1 MRRPQVD
8 KKGRAVSWSFTEV
21 SLNSTHQDSR
31 RRFAT
36 LTRIH
41 TVCLTSPGKHNPGIQ
56 LE

>member
-21 SLNSTHQDSR
+21 SLDNTHQDSR
-31 RRFAT
+31 QPA
-36 LTRIH
+36 RIH
-41 TVCLTSPGKHNPGIQ
+41 AACLTSPGEHNPGVQ